1 MERHKLESASLFL
14 TILGAMLI
22 TPPLVLLFQIDGRF
36 LGVPAEVVYL
46 FVAWAGLIAG
56 AGWLSHRLPRERA
69 SEPSAEDED

>member
-22 TPPLVLLFQIDGRF
+22 TPPLVLLFQIDGRL

-46 FVAWAGLIAG
+46 FIAWAGLIAG
-56 AGWLSHRLPRERA
+56 AWWLSRRLPRERA
-69 SEPSAEDED
+69 TETPVEGED